1 MGDLAKKLS
10 ERAEAVIA
18 EGRWLEAI
26 KILEAEPKLLEFD
39 ASLSWYLGWAYFKL
53 DDYASAERHLARAS
67 RLQPWWAAAWWA
79 LGEVQREA
87 GHFAEAARNL
97 KRALELKDGAQRRH
111 SLAIALREQGRFVE
125 AEQVH
130 LKGLELN
137 PESGER
143 WLNYGSFLEDVGR
156 IREAAE
162 VYKKARQ
169 LIGH

>member
-1 MGDLAKKLS
+1 MGDVAKELN
-10 ERAEAVIA
+10 ERVETVMA
-18 EGRWLEAI
+18 EGRWREVV
-26 KILEAEPKLLEFD
+26 KIIEAEPKLLESD
-39 ASLSWYLGWAYFKL
+39 ASLSWHLGWAYFKL
-53 DDYASAERHLARAS
+53 DDYISAERHLTRAS
-67 RLQPWWAAAWWA
+67 RLRPWWAAAWWA

-111 SLAIALREQGRFVE
+111 SLAVALMEQGRLFE

-130 LKGLELN
+130 LKGIELN

-143 WLNYGSFLEDVGR
+143 WLNYGRFLEDVGR
-156 IREAAE
+156 IGEATE